1 MSIDYKSQ
9 IEQNIKVLSEL
20 ASSSLD
26 ISLQFKKNAIEN
38 STQVGDYLLPIIA
51 DDSIKS
57 LSELQSQVQGLSE
70 NLNNLNPTVEGAK
83 VPTIP
88 ADLES
93 IIPDELLAAM
103 CFIKEESLQENS
115 IISSITREDLQNV
128 EFCKP
133 EEPPAP
139 LVTPEDFK
147 KLCEAI
153 APPLLPSKVLEGTPP
168 TNLEDAF
175 KDLDTNLPDDNP
187 ASLEDRNS
195 QMSDAIN
202 ALGNLNTYGDPED
215 VLFEELNRTDIGNLL
230 LVASESIK
238 NGDDIGNLRND
249 IINSDINSL
258 TDAAKRPNDKLAI
271 DCVKI
276 LEPIIKESQKKGD
289 RLNKVKTRISEIK
302 QEAKIGTI
310 FVKFWDIV
318 NQTLTSSK
326 FKLLGDIAKQI
337 NEKQKERDNTF
348 ALNIIKRN
356 RLATEIDTLKKK
368 QNEIVKALVKSEKFI
383 DLLFIRE
390 IFNKNIKDL
399 ASQIDIKYDKYNSPN
414 FIYDKNKTSNDSSK
428 RLQVLQKGLLDTIA
442 KIDLAMDG
450 AVDDVIVKAKKTDA
464 EFEKEINNAIE
475 VVEKYGFA
483 WAVETIVS
491 GGERLDYV
499 KTYYDKVGKKL
510 KDIYEPLSKELEELE
525 IEEIEIQKYFDELNT
540 TIRDS
545 LSKQGCELPELQDP
559 ETPAGSD
566 VNFKGIPMNLSQSP
580 TIFDLRWWRKFCGLA
595 TIMNLAPVHWP
606 VGLILPTIPKP
617 LFIPCPI
624 IWTPLTVINTPVALI
639 VVLIG
644 QCGILPSPFVF
655 VLNTSDCPLGPIGPK
670 SAWFPVAI
678 RPMCKIKDEPTSKR
692 LDAAPEIN
700 IPLLNPTDLAK
711 HIEDIQKI
719 ISDNVKR
726 MKQNAE
732 DLSRKQAEID
742 RKKSEIL
749 EKTKK
754 VNDLQSKIATLT
766 KDISDAIQKVSEKL
780 NKITENQNKI
790 SAYKSQIE
798 SKKNEISS
806 LQNQQPPNP
815 NANQKIEQ
823 AKSEIAKQQSN
834 VSTLLNQNADLNGSI
849 SNLKRDLADKENDL
863 KKNTFNQQDL
873 QSSIDNR
880 RADIEREARELA
892 DKQKQNLILQQQNLA
907 LQSKINVFSVP
918 LGFTLCSTLPPPS
931 PSTPAK
937 NELNPEITKLMP
949 LYIDDLP
956 TWERLSLLNIPLL
969 LFLWK
974 WCAAGKNG
982 GGFLRDPI

>member
-1 MSIDYKSQ
+1 MSDNYQSQ
-9 IEQNIKVLSEL
+9 IEQSIKETSEL
-20 ASSSLD
+20 AKSSID
-26 ISLQFKKNAIEN
+26 ISSQFQKNTIEQGI
-38 STQVGDYLLPIIA
+38 QVGDYLLPRNDA
-51 DDSIKS
+51 NSIKS
-57 LSELQSQVQGLSE
+57 LQDLNVLVQGLGLGNFSS
-70 NLNNLNPTVEGAK
+70 NPEGAI
-83 VPTIP
+83 VPSIP
-88 ADLES
+88 LDLETITPEDLVGAFLS
-93 IIPDELLAAM
+93 IREDTLTTTEKP
-103 CFIKEESLQENS
+103 NS
-115 IISSITREDLQNV
+115 ITFEDLQSV

-139 LVTPEDFK
+139 QVSFEDFL
-147 KLCEAI
+147 KLCEEA
-153 APPLLPSKVLEGTPP
+153 APPAKPTKVLEDSP
-168 TNLEDAF
+168 TTNIEDAF
-175 KDLDTNLPDDNP
+175 KDLDTALPEDNP

-202 ALGNLNTYGDPED
+202 ALGNLNTFGGPED
-215 VLFEELNRTDIGNLL
+215 ALFEELNRTDIGNLL
-230 LVASESIK
+230 LVASESLK
-238 NGDDIGNLRND
+238 NGEGIGNLRND

-258 TDAAKRPNDKLAI
+258 TDVAKRPDDKLAV

-276 LEPIIKESQKKGD
+276 LEPIIKESQKRGD

-326 FKLLGDIAKQI
+326 FKLLGDIAKQR

-348 ALNIIKRN
+348 VLNIIKRN
-356 RLATEIDTLKKK
+356 RLASEIENLNKK
-368 QNEIVKALVKSEKFI
+368 QSEIIKTLINPETFSE
-383 DLLFIRE
+383 LGFIRI
-390 IFNKNIKDL
+390 IFDKNVKDL
-399 ASQIDIKYDKYNSPN
+399 ASQIEIKYDKYDSPN

-428 RLQVLQKGLLDTIA
+428 KLQVLQKGLLDAIGE
-442 KIDLAMDG
+442 IDLAMDG
-450 AVDDVIVKAKKTDA
+450 SVDKVIGKAKKTDA
-464 EFEKEINNAIE
+464 EFEKEISNAIE
-475 VVEKYGFA
+475 IVEKYGFA
-483 WAVETIVS
+483 WTIKSIAS
-491 GGERLDYV
+491 GGEMLDYI
-499 KTYYDKVGKKL
+499 KSYYEKVGKKL

-545 LSKQGCELPELQDP
+545 LAEQGCELPELQDP

-655 VLNTSDCPLGPIGPK
+655 ILNTSDCPLGPIGPK

-692 LDAAPEIN
+692 LDASPEIN

-711 HIEDIQKI
+711 HIEDIQKF
-719 ISDNVKR
+719 ISDNIKR
-726 MKQNAE
+726 MKQNEE
-732 DLSRKQAEID
+732 DLSRRQAEID

-749 EKTKK
+749 DKTKK
-754 VNDLQSKIATLT
+754 VNDLQSKIAALT
-766 KDISDAIQKVSEKL
+766 KGISDAIQKVSEYL

-806 LQNQQPPNP
+806 LQNQQPPDP

-823 AKSEIAKQQSN
+823 AKGEIAKQQSN
-834 VSTLLNQNADLNGSI
+834 VSSLLNQNADLNGSI
-849 SNLKRDLADKENDL
+849 SDLKKDLADKEDDL
-863 KKNTFNQQDL
+863 KKNTFSQQDL
-873 QSSIDNR
+873 QASIDKR
-880 RADIEREARELA
+880 QADIEREAKELA

-907 LQSKINVFSVP
+907 LQNKINVFSVP
-918 LGFTLCSTLPPPS
+918 LGFTLCATLPPPS

-937 NELNPEITKLMP
+937 IELNPEITKLMP

>member
-1 MSIDYKSQ
+1 MSDNYQSQ
-9 IEQNIKVLSEL
+9 IEQSIKETSEL
-20 ASSSLD
+20 AKSSID
-26 ISLQFKKNAIEN
+26 ISSQFQKNTIEQGI
-38 STQVGDYLLPIIA
+38 QVGDYLLPRNDA
-51 DDSIKS
+51 NSIKS
-57 LSELQSQVQGLSE
+57 LQDLNVLVQGLGLGNFSS
-70 NLNNLNPTVEGAK
+70 NPEGAI
-83 VPTIP
+83 VPSIP
-88 ADLES
+88 LDLETITPEDLVGAFLS
-93 IIPDELLAAM
+93 IREDTLTTTEKP
-103 CFIKEESLQENS
+103 NS
-115 IISSITREDLQNV
+115 ITFEDLQSV

-139 LVTPEDFK
+139 QVSFEDFL
-147 KLCEAI
+147 KLCEEA
-153 APPLLPSKVLEGTPP
+153 APPAKPTKVLEDSP
-168 TNLEDAF
+168 TTNIEDAF
-175 KDLDTNLPDDNP
+175 KDLDTALPEDNP

-202 ALGNLNTYGDPED
+202 ALGNLNTFGGPED
-215 VLFEELNRTDIGNLL
+215 ALFEELNRTDIGNLL
-230 LVASESIK
+230 LVASESLK
-238 NGDDIGNLRND
+238 NGEGIGNLRND

-258 TDAAKRPNDKLAI
+258 TDVAKRPDDKLAV

-276 LEPIIKESQKKGD
+276 LEPIIKESQKRGD

-326 FKLLGDIAKQI
+326 FKLLGDIAKQR

-348 ALNIIKRN
+348 VLNIIKRKK
-356 RLATEIDTLKKK
+356 LASEIENLNKK
-368 QNEIVKALVKSEKFI
+368 QSEIIKTLINPETFSE
-383 DLLFIRE
+383 LGFIRI
-390 IFNKNIKDL
+390 IFDKNVKDL
-399 ASQIDIKYDKYNSPN
+399 ASQIEIKYDKYDSPN

-428 RLQVLQKGLLDTIA
+428 KLQVLQKGLLDAIGE
-442 KIDLAMDG
+442 IDLAMDG
-450 AVDDVIVKAKKTDA
+450 SVDKVIGKAKKTDA
-464 EFEKEINNAIE
+464 EFEKEISNAIE
-475 VVEKYGFA
+475 IVEKYGFA
-483 WAVETIVS
+483 WTIKSIAS
-491 GGERLDYV
+491 GGEMLDYI
-499 KTYYDKVGKKL
+499 KSYYEKVGKKL

-545 LSKQGCELPELQDP
+545 LAEQGCELPELQDP

-655 VLNTSDCPLGPIGPK
+655 ILNTSDCPLGPIGPK

-692 LDAAPEIN
+692 LDASPEIN

-711 HIEDIQKI
+711 HIEDIQKF
-719 ISDNVKR
+719 ISDNIKR
-726 MKQNAE
+726 MKQNEE
-732 DLSRKQAEID
+732 DLSRRQAEID

-749 EKTKK
+749 DKTKK
-754 VNDLQSKIATLT
+754 VNDLQSKIAALT
-766 KDISDAIQKVSEKL
+766 KGISDAIQKVSEYL

-806 LQNQQPPNP
+806 LQNQQPPDP

-823 AKSEIAKQQSN
+823 AKGEIAKQQSN
-834 VSTLLNQNADLNGSI
+834 VSSLLNQNADLNGSI
-849 SNLKRDLADKENDL
+849 SDLKKDLADKEDDL
-863 KKNTFNQQDL
+863 KKNTFSQQDL
-873 QSSIDNR
+873 QASIDKR
-880 RADIEREARELA
+880 QADIEREAKELA

-907 LQSKINVFSVP
+907 LQNKINVFSVP
-918 LGFTLCSTLPPPS
+918 LGFTLCATLPPPS

-937 NELNPEITKLMP
+937 IELNPEITKLMP